1 MDLDGQYEHA
11 KEMWRPFDGGVFAAR
26 LSPTA
31 AVRRLPLKALP
42 AMRQSNSS
50 HVKRVL
56 DFRVSL
62 RSHEM
67 NSLLRAC
74 T

>member
-1 MDLDGQYEHA
+1 MDFVGQYEHA

-31 AVRRLPLKALP
+31 AVRRLPRRHYLP
-42 AMRQSNSS
+42 CGSPIGA
-50 HVKRVL
+50 
-56 DFRVSL
+56 
-62 RSHEM
+62 
-67 NSLLRAC
+67 